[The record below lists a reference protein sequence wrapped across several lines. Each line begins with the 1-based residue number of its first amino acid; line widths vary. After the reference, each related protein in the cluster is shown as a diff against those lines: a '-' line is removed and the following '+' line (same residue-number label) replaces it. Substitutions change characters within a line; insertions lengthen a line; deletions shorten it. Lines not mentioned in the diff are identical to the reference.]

1 MTMQSSVTPV
11 IVVMSFCLCGAAPAP
26 TAPPEDMPR
35 IMTARDGGGD
45 KPVIIT
51 SDTKAYCNR
60 LLNIIDAYGPTLP
73 QDVDS
78 LRMQGADMCREGRI
92 RSGIVRLRRA
102 LVELKETT
110 HS

>member
-1 MTMQSSVTPV
+1 MNMHPAMTPA
-11 IVVMSFCLCGAAPAP
+11 IVVMSFCLCGATPIP
-26 TAPPEDMPR
+26 TEPGGGMVR
-35 IMTARDGGGD
+35 IVTARDGTD

-60 LLNIIDAYGPTLP
+60 LLNIIDAYGPALP
-73 QDVDS
+73 QDIDS

>member
-1 MTMQSSVTPV
+1 MNLHPAMAPA
-11 IVVMSFCLCGAAPAP
+11 IVVMSFCLCGATPVPA
-26 TAPPEDMPR
+26 EQDSGMIR
-35 IMTARDGGGD
+35 VVTARDGAD

-60 LLNIIDAYGPTLP
+60 LLNIIDAYGPALP

>member
-1 MTMQSSVTPV
+1 MQSSVTPA

-26 TAPPEDMPR
+26 VAPEDTPQ
-35 IMTARDGGGD
+35 IMTARDGGSD

-60 LLNIIDAYGPTLP
+60 LLNIIDAYGPALP

>member
-1 MTMQSSVTPV
+1 MNMQSAVTPA
-11 IVVMSFCLCGAAPAP
+11 IVVMGFCLCGASPVP
-26 TAPPEDMPR
+26 VEPGDMPR
-35 IMTARDGGGD
+35 VMAARDGAD

-51 SDTKAYCNR
+51 SDTRAYCNR
-60 LLNIIDAYGPTLP
+60 LLNIIDAYGPALP

-78 LRMQGADMCREGRI
+78 LRMQGEGMCREGRI

>member
-1 MTMQSSVTPV
+1 MTPAV
-11 IVVMSFCLCGAAPAP
+11 VVMSFCLCGATPVPA
-26 TAPPEDMPR
+26 AQDSGMVR
-35 IMTARDGGGD
+35 VVTARDGAD

-60 LLNIIDAYGPTLP
+60 LLNIIDAYGPALP

>member
-1 MTMQSSVTPV
+1 MNMHPAMTPA
-11 IVVMSFCLCGAAPAP
+11 IVVMSFCLCGASPAPAEP
-26 TAPPEDMPR
+26 GSMAR
-35 IMTARDGGGD
+35 VITARDGTD

-60 LLNIIDAYGPTLP
+60 LLTIIDAYGPALP

-78 LRMQGADMCREGRI
+78 LRMQGEGMCRVGRI

>member
-1 MTMQSSVTPV
+1 MTMQSSVTPA

-26 TAPPEDMPR
+26 IAPEGTPQ
-35 IMTARDGGGD
+35 IMATRDGGGD

-60 LLNIIDAYGPTLP
+60 LLNIIDAYGPALP

-78 LRMQGADMCREGRI
+78 LRMQGADMCREGRV

>member
-1 MTMQSSVTPV
+1 MTMQSSVTPA

-26 TAPPEDMPR
+26 ITPEGTPQ
-35 IMTARDGGGD
+35 IMAARDGGSD

-60 LLNIIDAYGPTLP
+60 LLNIIDAYGPALP

>member
-1 MTMQSSVTPV
+1 MNMHPAMAPA
-11 IVVMSFCLCGAAPAP
+11 IVVMSFCLCGAAPAGAD
-26 TAPPEDMPR
+26 TGADV
-35 IMTARDGGGD
+35 IAARDGSE

-60 LLNIIDAYGPTLP
+60 LLNIIDAYGPALP

-78 LRMQGADMCREGRI
+78 LRTQGEDMCRAGRI

>member
-1 MTMQSSVTPV
+1 MNMQSAVTPA
-11 IVVMSFCLCGAAPAP
+11 IVVMSFCLCGASPVPAEQGD
-26 TAPPEDMPR
+26 TTRVMA
-35 IMTARDGGGD
+35 TRDGAD

-51 SDTKAYCNR
+51 SDTRAYCNR
-60 LLNIIDAYGPTLP
+60 LLNIIDAYGPALP

-78 LRMQGADMCREGRI
+78 LRMQGEGMCREGRI
-92 RSGIVRLRRA
+92 RSGIIRLRRA